1 MTREEANKNLN
12 NKVMAIQTL
21 CKQMQV
27 TISAEQAIT
36 KDGLI
41 KQIIFY
47 TDNENYNIEEPKQ
60 NEESNKKTSDLR
72 EEDTEAGVRVRP
84 DTIRDI
90 KKDEKRTDRRNS
102 K

>member
-27 TISAEQAIT
+27 TVSAEQAIT
-36 KDGLI
+36 KNGLI

-60 NEESNKKTSDLR
+60 DEKNETLTKEDAKKVADLR
-72 EEDTEAGVRVRP
+72 KDDTKAEKFVKAV
-84 DTIRDI
+84 
-90 KKDEKRTDRRNS
+90 KKVGNL
-102 K
+102 